1 MNQIKEV
8 TALALA
14 HKNRISYALIA
25 LGVGMVLYLS
35 WQPQPSMTT
44 DWFIP
49 RWLAAWADENGNDTI
64 RTGVPLVALG
74 LLTGVQLAWQR
85 QPWRQWAWAWLG
97 LSGMVV
103 VAEIGQLFLVN
114 RSFDVKDAGWG
125 AAGALVGLGT
135 AAGIKAFY
143 ARKLKP
149 GNK

>member
-1 MNQIKEV
+1 MSQIKEV
-8 TALALA
+8 AALAFA
-14 HKNRISYALIA
+14 HKNRISYTLIA

-85 QPWRQWAWAWLG
+85 QPWQQWIWAWLG

-135 AAGIKAFY
+135 AAGIKVFCAQ
-143 ARKLKP
+143 KLKP

>member
-1 MNQIKEV
+1 MSQIKEV
-8 TALALA
+8 MALALA
-14 HKNRISYALIA
+14 HKNRISYTLIA

-74 LLTGVQLAWQR
+74 LLIGVQLAWQR
-85 QPWRQWAWAWLG
+85 QPWRQWVWAWLG

-135 AAGIKAFY
+135 AAAIKVFNTQ
-143 ARKLKP
+143 KLKSSD
-149 GNK
+149 K